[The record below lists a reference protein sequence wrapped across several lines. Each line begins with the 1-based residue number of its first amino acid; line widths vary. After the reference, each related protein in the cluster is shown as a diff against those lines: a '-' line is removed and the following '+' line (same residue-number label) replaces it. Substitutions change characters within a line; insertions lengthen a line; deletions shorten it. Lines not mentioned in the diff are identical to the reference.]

1 MIDERA
7 ERLINRKL
15 DGELTANE
23 SLELN
28 RLLIRRPEVRS
39 VMESYLLMDEQAGEA
54 VRAVISAPAAGVSPQ
69 DISGWSRPKRQWWYS
84 FGLVSGLAAA
94 ITLAVLLSQRAA
106 GLSGIS
112 PSESGSVRS
121 AVAAR
126 HTPEPMV
133 DYVADTAGIE
143 GPRHETVSLE
153 REVIGVWDYRS
164 NSLYLLEAD
173 VARSLTQPVK
183 VTY

>member
-15 DGELTANE
+15 DGELTADE
-23 SLELN
+23 TLELN
-28 RLLIRRPEVRS
+28 RLLIRSPEVRS
-39 VMESYLLMDEQAGEA
+39 VMESYLLMDEQVGEA
-54 VRAVISAPAAGVSPQ
+54 VRTVVSAPAAHGAPR
-69 DISGWSRPKRQWWYS
+69 DISNWSRKRQWWYS

-106 GLSGIS
+106 ELGGTS
-112 PSESGSVRS
+112 PSDPGSIRS

-126 HTPEPMV
+126 HTPEPTV
-133 DYVADTAGIE
+133 EYVADTADIE

-164 NSLYLLEAD
+164 GSLYLLEAD

-183 VTY
+183 VNY